1 MTRQQANVQNVT
13 EKIKALAPPKI
24 KKNLR
29 NHTVRV
35 GDQLILDV
43 SATGNP
49 SPKFKWFYNNY
60 ELRTSESIKIIHG
73 DHSSRLI
80 LGKPL
85 HGTYK
90 AVADNGVGTASTS
103 GEITLIDGKNM
114 E

>member
-1 MTRQQANVQNVT
+1 MRT
-13 EKIKALAPPKI
+13 
-24 KKNLR
+24 
-29 NHTVRV
+29 

-49 SPKFKWFYNNY
+49 SPRFKWFYNNY
-60 ELRTSESIKIIHG
+60 ELRVSDKIKIVNG

-80 LGKPL
+80 LVKPL

-103 GEITLIDGKNM
+103 GEVTLIDGELVAILCGLQISTK
-114 E
+114 